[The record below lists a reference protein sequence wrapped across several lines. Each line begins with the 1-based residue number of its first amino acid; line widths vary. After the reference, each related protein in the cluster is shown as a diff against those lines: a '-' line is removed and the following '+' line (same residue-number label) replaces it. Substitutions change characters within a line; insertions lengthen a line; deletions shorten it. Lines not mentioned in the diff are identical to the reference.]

1 MKCDYGDE
9 TLRTVY
15 VYNEDPAAYIARGML
30 EANGIVA
37 VVMHSDVFPVVL
49 TPIGGI
55 ELQVRARD
63 YDEACRLLGV
73 DPETGLMSG
82 DAEPES

>member
-1 MKCDYGDE
+1 MTRDYGDE

-15 VYNEDPAAYIARGML
+15 VYSEDPAAYIARGML
-30 EANGIVA
+30 ESNGIAA
-37 VVMHSDVFPVVL
+37 VVTHSDVFPVML

-73 DPETGLMSG
+73 DPATGLM
-82 DAEPES
+82 DDNREEV